1 MMTEDQQLLGQY
13 VQQHSLPALDELIRR
28 HLNLVYSSAL
38 RQTYGDSHLAQD
50 VTQAVF
56 IVLTRKAHT
65 IRKGAS
71 IGSWLISVT
80 RRAALNMI
88 RKQATQRRHETAAAR
103 PEAAM
108 DNQSTDWSAISPLL
122 DEALDRLGRKDR
134 DAVVL
139 RYLQGRSF
147 AQVGLELGLKEPAAR
162 KRVGRAVDKLRRL
175 LCRSGVGVEP
185 EALGAMIAANGLR
198 VAPAHLS
205 VATGVSAAAGS
216 TASAVI
222 TAIVWGKAKAAA
234 VLVAG
239 AVVLLGGAAIIA
251 TTMAQPQA
259 SIPPATHPATLPA
272 TVPVPFDE
280 MAARRAI
287 VQRFRA
293 MQNLSVAFHSETRST
308 GLGIAIPGQ
317 PGARDGG
324 EGVSDSSDLTISW
337 LDGKLR
343 MDRVREMLDDPNR
356 SRVTN
361 TSVIRGDRIESLTE
375 GVRNGKSTYSGG
387 AGKAGI
393 LREPILF
400 ALGLAHQRNL
410 ESPESPAISLD
421 ELEKVQIVPAPAG
434 RVTMKRPLGESSEE
448 WEFRPEMGY
457 AMSAYRAKGAGPIIE
472 VEPGDFRQ
480 VGGLALPYSVRMTLR
495 SGLNAQFMSRT
506 DVTVQQYRLDD
517 PGNNESR
524 YHLKWPEGTQLAMDG
539 GRVNFI
545 AGKDGELISLD
556 DLALAK
562 FKDFARAAATQP
574 VAGGTTL
581 SAPLTGLM
589 LNDIQLRRQESI
601 LDLVAGTVGN
611 FPASKDQR
619 FDLLVRTQAGGEWR
633 LGGTHNTL
641 LFKLADD
648 AFEKKDVT
656 AIKAAIASGEPGVRV
671 SFLSDTEIDYVI
683 GRSPEFP
690 MTFAYRTRDGYIGM
704 LRILEVGSGR
714 AKIDLMRI
722 E

>member
-1 MMTEDQQLLGQY
+1 
-13 VQQHSLPALDELIRR
+13 
-28 HLNLVYSSAL
+28 
-38 RQTYGDSHLAQD
+38 
-50 VTQAVF
+50 
-56 IVLTRKAHT
+56 
-65 IRKGAS
+65 
-71 IGSWLISVT
+71 
-80 RRAALNMI
+80 
-88 RKQATQRRHETAAAR
+88 
-103 PEAAM
+103 
-108 DNQSTDWSAISPLL
+108 
-122 DEALDRLGRKDR
+122 
-134 DAVVL
+134 
-139 RYLQGRSF
+139 
-147 AQVGLELGLKEPAAR
+147 
-162 KRVGRAVDKLRRL
+162 
-175 LCRSGVGVEP
+175 
-185 EALGAMIAANGLR
+185 
-198 VAPAHLS
+198 
-205 VATGVSAAAGS
+205 
-216 TASAVI
+216 
-222 TAIVWGKAKAAA
+222 
-234 VLVAG
+234 
-239 AVVLLGGAAIIA
+239 
-251 TTMAQPQA
+251 
-259 SIPPATHPATLPA
+259 
-272 TVPVPFDE
+272 
-280 MAARRAI
+280 
-287 VQRFRA
+287 
-293 MQNLSVAFHSETRST
+293 
-308 GLGIAIPGQ
+308 
-317 PGARDGG
+317 
-324 EGVSDSSDLTISW
+324 
-337 LDGKLR
+337 
-343 MDRVREMLDDPNR
+343 
-356 SRVTN
+356 
-361 TSVIRGDRIESLTE
+361 
-375 GVRNGKSTYSGG
+375 
-387 AGKAGI
+387 
-393 LREPILF
+393 
-400 ALGLAHQRNL
+400 
-410 ESPESPAISLD
+410 
-421 ELEKVQIVPAPAG
+421 
-434 RVTMKRPLGESSEE
+434 
-448 WEFRPEMGY
+448 
-457 AMSAYRAKGAGPIIE
+457 
-472 VEPGDFRQ
+472 
-480 VGGLALPYSVRMTLR
+480 MTLR

-524 YHLKWPEGTQLAMDG
+524 YHLKWTEGTQLAMDG